1 LASLTPAVFSGPL
14 LGAAPPAEKALKLV
28 PTQEG
33 VEYDRP
39 KPDEASAC
47 RVVVSKIGAHKGWT
61 VERPDGVTLR
71 RFLDTNGDNVVDQWS
86 YYKDGVEVYR
96 DIDSKFTGKADQ
108 FRWLH
113 TAGTRWGVD
122 KDGDGKIDHWKVLSP
137 EEATA
142 EIVAA
147 LANRAS
153 TRFASAL
160 LTPDE
165 VGTLGLGKARAED
178 LRTRIAKAEAAF
190 KQLAE
195 QQTLVPPQHKFAQF
209 ISAGPGLVPAGT
221 DGSTRDLR
229 VYDNVSAA
237 VQSTDKLTHLSIG
250 TLVQVGDTWKA
261 IDAPT
266 PPDEKQAASSGRL
279 FFLVSTSGSAPAQ
292 GQGVA
297 DTSQK
302 DLAELEKYDP
312 LDPRRVDVLE
322 RLAQNARTA
331 EDRAMW
337 YRQIADAVSAAVQ
350 TGNSKDGLKRL
361 NSLLQDLRKNNA
373 DQALTAY
380 VKFRILTAEHTQKLQ
395 SPNAD
400 FAKIQS
406 DFNQALEQFIGEY
419 PKAPDAAEAM
429 LQLGIAQEFAGQE
442 AEAKK
447 WYARVAKEF
456 IDSPQA
462 AKAAGATL
470 RLDSV
475 GKSIALSGT
484 SLAGA
489 KVNLADYRGK
499 VVLLQYWATWSEAS
513 TKDHATLRKLA
524 ERHGPRFTV
533 LGVNLDNDRKELEK
547 YLSKNDLPWIQLHDA
562 GGLDSPPA
570 NQLGI
575 LTVPAMLLVDQEGK
589 VVNRAVQ
596 ANDLEGAVK
605 KLLQ

>member
-1 LASLTPAVFSGPL
+1 
-14 LGAAPPAEKALKLV
+14 
-28 PTQEG
+28 
-33 VEYDRP
+33 
-39 KPDEASAC
+39 
-47 RVVVSKIGAHKGWT
+47 
-61 VERPDGVTLR
+61 
-71 RFLDTNGDNVVDQWS
+71 
-86 YYKDGVEVYR
+86 
-96 DIDSKFTGKADQ
+96 
-108 FRWLH
+108 
-113 TAGTRWGVD
+113 
-122 KDGDGKIDHWKVLSP
+122 
-137 EEATA
+137 
-142 EIVAA
+142 
-147 LANRAS
+147 
-153 TRFASAL
+153 
-160 LTPDE
+160 
-165 VGTLGLGKARAED
+165 
-178 LRTRIAKAEAAF
+178 
-190 KQLAE
+190 
-195 QQTLVPPQHKFAQF
+195 
-209 ISAGPGLVPAGT
+209 
-221 DGSTRDLR
+221 